1 SGTRTVYA
9 RFRDTAGNISA
20 AVRDDIIVSSTSTP
34 PPDNSQGPKI
44 SGVSVEMIDAK
55 TVRIRWK
62 TDKPTVAVI
71 TYAVDKQRS
80 QSEKEERFD
89 SGNRNHS
96 ADYKTDHSVVLT
108 NLIPNSTYK
117 FKIMAIDQSGK
128 SSVTPEMTFVLS
140 SKTGGS
146 IKHDNN
152 RHFADSRSW
161 LGIWLPDLRLILNS
175 IGK

>member
-1 SGTRTVYA
+1 
-9 RFRDTAGNISA
+9 
-20 AVRDDIIVSSTSTP
+20 
-34 PPDNSQGPKI
+34 
-44 SGVSVEMIDAK
+44 VSVEMIDAK

-62 TDKPTVAVI
+62 TDKPTIAVI
-71 TYAVDKQRS
+71 TYAVDSRS
-80 QSEKEERFD
+80 PNKKEEQFNAGSRD
-89 SGNRNHS
+89 RS
-96 ADYKTDHSVVLT
+96 ADYKTEHSVVIT